1 MLISCAWSLCIL
13 HTQLLVPTFSY
24 TGTSA
29 PVFLATQRDYSRIK
43 VLSLYKIKHISLK
56 TWMVFLEMILYTQ
69 NTPIPH
75 LTICH
80 VLSWFSRVWL
90 FVTLWTVAHQALLS
104 MGFSR
109 QEYWSGLS
117 CPSPGDLPDLG
128 IEPASD
134 MTRALAGEF
143 FTTSATWEATQGLQL
158 TSKHKSVRAVINQS
172 INHKLAEKPLFPPYF
187 LEYLVIILKVSKCLI
202 CSSTWIF

>member
-117 CPSPGDLPDLG
+117 FVSIPRDWTRVSCIADRPFTLWTTREVQILRLDLVY
-128 IEPASD
+128 
-134 MTRALAGEF
+134 F
-143 FTTSATWEATQGLQL
+143 
-158 TSKHKSVRAVINQS
+158 SV
-172 INHKLAEKPLFPPYF
+172 
-187 LEYLVIILKVSKCLI
+187 
-202 CSSTWIF
+202 